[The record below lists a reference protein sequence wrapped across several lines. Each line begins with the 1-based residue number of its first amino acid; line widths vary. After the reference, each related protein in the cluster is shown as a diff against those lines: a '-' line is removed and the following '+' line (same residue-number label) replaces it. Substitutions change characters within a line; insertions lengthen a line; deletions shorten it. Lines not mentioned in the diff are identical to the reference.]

1 LRARS
6 AAVLASSASPLVS
19 SRSGVGEGA
28 DDEDG
33 FVVGAVAGVNMER
46 PQRAS
51 EDERR

>member
-1 LRARS
+1 M
-6 AAVLASSASPLVS
+6 LASSASPLVS
-19 SRSGVGEGA
+19 SRSGVGEDA

-33 FVVGAVAGVNMER
+33 FVVGAVAGVSVKR